1 MTRPVLVTAVA
12 ALFFLSGASGAPRS
26 AEPLGRAPLDLEP
39 AINGRVS
46 PSGRFPTPAME
57 EEFATYLEWVDAQG
71 LSPLVAFESLLQ
83 ERPVELASPRMQEQF
98 EAYMEWVAEHGLSPF
113 YAFTAGMRD

>member
-1 MTRPVLVTAVA
+1 MTRSVLVTALA
-12 ALFFLSGASGAPRS
+12 GLFLLSGASGAPRS
-26 AEPLGRAPLDLEP
+26 AERPDQAPLDLEP

-57 EEFATYLEWVDAQG
+57 EEFATYLAWVDAQG

-83 ERPVELASPRMQEQF
+83 ESPVELASPRMQEQF
-98 EAYMEWVAEHGLSPF
+98 KAYMEWVGEHGLSPF
-113 YAFTAGMRD
+113 YAFTAGARH